1 MKRSRADRPSST
13 RTVSV
18 QSVAVVL
25 VVRDAA
31 RWLRDCIQGLSS
43 QTHPRLGIVAVDN
56 ASSDGSAELLRQA
69 LGEERVIALPDNRG
83 LPGAMKAA
91 LEHPAVREADYLLLL
106 HDDTVLSPDAV
117 SHMVDAAEQIEN
129 VGIVG
134 PKVVDWDDP
143 RVLREVGRST
153 DRFGFPYS
161 PLEDGELDQGQY
173 DRVREVLFVS
183 SCAMLI
189 SRAAW
194 ERTGLPDERLAAH
207 HDDLDLCWR
216 ARLAGFRVVM
226 TPLATARHRGSSM
239 RGERADRRA
248 AKRGRYFA
256 ERAALASMLKN
267 YGLVTLLWVLPLYL
281 LQGIGKLLLF
291 TFERRFED
299 VWQILSAW
307 GWNIR
312 RLPGTLARRRRTQ
325 SARKVPDRE
334 VRRYM
339 APSSVRVRRWF
350 EAAGEL
356 VEPIVAADGDEPAAV
371 PLRSRAASLAGS
383 RPVFVGWTVGILV
396 AVVAM
401 RRLFGGTVLDG
412 GALPVFPAHAQSF
425 YTELLSAVR
434 TTGLGGTQAAS
445 PGLGLLGGL
454 SSLLFGST
462 SLAQK
467 VLLGVLPFAGAVV
480 VYRAVLRQTERT
492 LAGVV
497 AAACYALTPVMLWS
511 FSQGRIPVLFAL
523 AALPILADR
532 LEWAFGEDPPYRE
545 WRFVIGTGVVLAVG
559 AAFFPGVA
567 LAALPLLA
575 AQLLF
580 ARGSRVTGVRLTVLF
595 VLAGAVLVFPMV
607 PTFVTGAGSAFAL
620 RVGGA
625 DFASLA
631 RLVLGPAPGAW
642 AVSWFIPAS
651 AVLSAMLA
659 APELRGRA
667 FRMLV
672 AAGASTVLA
681 WCAAAGWLPAGF
693 ANPVAYTAAAAVAEV
708 LLIGYGVAS
717 LLSWIGRQ
725 SFGLRQVAG
734 LVLGTLLAGG
744 LVLQSATAMI
754 GSWAI
759 GPGKLPPAWPSIAS
773 KGGGDF
779 RVLWIGRS
787 SGSAFPAPGGDPE
800 GLVPAGDASLRYG
813 VTDRQGRTALD
824 VGRAGVG
831 PGYDRVEHILDL
843 ALSGTTSHA
852 GALLG
857 PFGIRYVI
865 AGDGDLPEGAV
876 TALGHQLDLNLVPFG
891 GLQIYRNAAQ
901 LPPAAVISSD
911 AYRNAA
917 VRADPSVLAAQPPPP
932 ATALQE
938 VTGGWIGTGRD
949 GGVVSIG
956 DQFADGWRLRSNA
969 DEVAPRE
976 LYGWAVGFPMPPGAF
991 SVFYSLQWIRTAEMI
1006 LLGVLWLAALWM
1018 TRRRSDAAGA
1028 R

>member
-1 MKRSRADRPSST
+1 MKRSRLDQPSST
-13 RTVSV
+13 PTVSV
-18 QSVAVVL
+18 RSVAIVL

-31 RWLRDCIQGLSS
+31 RWLRDCVQGLSA
-43 QTHPRLGIVAVDN
+43 QTHPRVGIVAVDN
-56 ASSDGSAELLRQA
+56 ASSDGSRDLLRQA
-69 LGEERVIALPDNRG
+69 LGSERVIALTENQG
-83 LPGAMKAA
+83 LPGAMAAA
-91 LEHPAVREADYLLLL
+91 LEHPAVREADYVLLL

-117 SHMVDAAEQIEN
+117 SRMVDAAEQIEN
-129 VGIVG
+129 VGVVG

-189 SRAAW
+189 SRAAR
-194 ERTGLPDERLAAH
+194 ERMGLPDERLSAH

-216 ARLAGFRVVM
+216 ARVAGFRVVM

-267 YGLVTLLWVLPLYL
+267 YGPITLLWVLPLYL
-281 LQGIGKLLLF
+281 LQGIGKVLLF

-299 VWQILSAW
+299 VWQVLSAW
-307 GWNIR
+307 GWNVR
-312 RLPGTLARRRRTQ
+312 HLPGTLARRRRVQ
-325 SARKVPDRE
+325 RARKVPDRE

-350 EAAGEL
+350 EAAAER
-356 VEPIVAADGDEPAAV
+356 VEPIVASDGEEPSAV

-383 RPVFVGWTVGILV
+383 RPVFVAWTLGILV
-396 AVVAM
+396 GVVAM
-401 RRLFGGTVLDG
+401 RRLFGGSVLEG

-425 YTELLSAVR
+425 YTELLSGVR
-434 TTGLGGTQAAS
+434 TTGLGGTEAAS

-467 VLLGVLPFAGAVV
+467 VLLGVLPFVGAVV

-492 LAGVV
+492 LAGVL
-497 AAACYALTPVMLWS
+497 AAACYALSPVMLWA
-511 FSQGRIPVLFAL
+511 FSQGRIQVLFAL
-523 AALPILADR
+523 TTLPVLADR
-532 LEWAFGEDPPYRE
+532 LEWAFGEEPPYRE
-545 WRFVIGTGVVLAVG
+545 WRFLIGTGVVLAVG
-559 AAFFPGVA
+559 VAFFPGLA
-567 LAALPLLA
+567 LATLPFLAVQLLLA
-575 AQLLF
+575 P
-580 ARGSRVTGVRLTVLF
+580 GSRVTGIRLSVLCAT
-595 VLAGAVLVFPMV
+595 AGAVLVFPMLA
-607 PTFVTGAGSAFAL
+607 TFVTGAGSAFAL
-620 RVGGA
+620 HVGGA
-625 DFASLA
+625 DLGALA

-651 AVLSAMLA
+651 AVLSAMLV

-672 AAGASTVLA
+672 AAGGSILLA
-681 WCAAAGWLPAGF
+681 WAAAAGWLPAGF
-693 ANPVAYTAAAAVAEV
+693 SNPVAYTATAAVAEV

-734 LVLGTLLAGG
+734 LALGTLLAGG
-744 LVLQSATAMI
+744 IVLQSATAMI
-754 GSWAI
+754 GSWGI

-773 KGGGDF
+773 KGDGQF

-800 GLVPAGDASLRYG
+800 GVVPAGEASLRYA
-813 VTDRQGRTALD
+813 VTDREGRTALD

-831 PGYDRVEHILDL
+831 SGYDRVEHILDL
-843 ALSGTTSHA
+843 VISGTTSHA

-857 PFGIRYVI
+857 PFGVRYVI
-865 AGDGDLPEGAV
+865 AGDGDLPSGAV

-901 LPPAAVISSD
+901 LPPAAAIASD
-911 AYRNAA
+911 TYGDAA
-917 VRADPSVLAAQPPPP
+917 VRSDPSVLAAQPPPP

-938 VTGGWIGTGRD
+938 VSGGWTGAGGDR
-949 GGVVSIG
+949 GVVSIG

-969 DEVAPRE
+969 DVVAPRE
-976 LYGWAVGFPMPPGAF
+976 IYGWAFGFPMPPGAF
-991 SVFYSLQWIRTAEMI
+991 SIFYSLQWIRTAEMI
-1006 LLGVLWLAALWM
+1006 ALGVLWLAALWM
-1018 TRRRSDAAGA
+1018 TRRPAA

>member
-1 MKRSRADRPSST
+1 MKRSRVDQPSSA

-18 QSVAVVL
+18 RSVAIVL

-31 RWLRDCIQGLSS
+31 RWLRDCIEGLSA
-43 QTHPRLGIVAVDN
+43 QTHPRIGIVAVDN
-56 ASSDGSAELLRQA
+56 ASTDGSPDLLRQA
-69 LGEERVIALPDNRG
+69 LGSERVISLPENRG

-91 LEHPAVREADYLLLL
+91 LEHPAVQEADFLLLL

-117 SHMVDAAEQIEN
+117 SKMVDAAEQIED

-134 PKVVDWDDP
+134 PKVVDWEDP

-189 SRAAW
+189 SRAAR
-194 ERTGLPDERLAAH
+194 ERTGLPDERFAAH

-216 ARLAGFRVVM
+216 ARLAGFRVLM

-267 YGLVTLLWVLPLYL
+267 YGVLTLLWVLPLYL
-281 LQGIGKLLLF
+281 LQGIAKILIY

-299 VWQILSAW
+299 VWQVLSAW
-307 GWNIR
+307 GWNLR
-312 RLPGTLARRRRTQ
+312 HLPGTLARRRRTQ
-325 SARKVPDRE
+325 SARKVPDRT

-350 EAAGEL
+350 EAAGEI
-356 VEPIVAADGDEPAAV
+356 VEPIVGADGEEPSAA

-383 RPVFVGWTVGILV
+383 RPVLVGWTLGILV
-396 AVVAM
+396 GLVAM
-401 RRLFGGTVLDG
+401 RRLFGGTILEG
-412 GALPVFPAHAQSF
+412 GALPVFPAHPQSF
-425 YTELLSAVR
+425 YTELLSGFR
-434 TTGLGGTQAAS
+434 TTGLGGTEAAS

-467 VLLGVLPFAGAVV
+467 VLLGILPFAGAVV
-480 VYRAVLRQTERT
+480 IYRAVLRQTGRS

-497 AAACYALTPVMLWS
+497 AGACYALAPVMLWA
-511 FSQGRIPVLFAL
+511 FSEGRMQVLFAL
-523 AALPILADR
+523 VTLPVLADR
-532 LEWAFGEDPPYRE
+532 LDWAFGEEPPYRE

-559 AAFFPGVA
+559 AAFFPGLA
-567 LAALPLLA
+567 LAILPFLA

-580 ARGSRVTGVRLTVLF
+580 APGSRITGIRLTVLF

-607 PTFVTGAGSAFAL
+607 PTFVTGADAAFAL
-620 RVGGA
+620 HVGRA
-625 DFASLA
+625 DFGSLA

-672 AAGASTVLA
+672 VAGGGVLLA
-681 WCAAAGWLPAGF
+681 WASAAGWLPAGV
-693 ANPVAYTAAAAVAEV
+693 ANPVAYTAVAAVAEV
-708 LLIGYGVAS
+708 LLVGYGVSS
-717 LLSWIGRQ
+717 LLSWIGQQ
-725 SFGLRQVAG
+725 SFGIRQVAG
-734 LVLGTLLAGG
+734 LALGTLLVGG
-744 LVLQSATAMI
+744 IVLQAATAMI

-759 GPGKLPPAWPSIAS
+759 GEGKLPPAWPSVAS
-773 KGGGDF
+773 KGGGQF
-779 RVLWIGRS
+779 RVLWIGRA

-800 GLVPAGDASLRYG
+800 GVVAAGEASLRYG
-813 VTDRQGRTALD
+813 VTDREGRTALD
-824 VGRAGVG
+824 VGRVGVG
-831 PGYDRVEHILDL
+831 PGYDHLAHVLDL
-843 ALSGTTSHA
+843 VLAGTTSHA

-865 AGDGDLPEGAV
+865 AGDGDLPSGAV
-876 TALGHQLDLNLVPFG
+876 TALDHQLDLDLVPFG

-901 LPPAAVISSD
+901 LPPAAAIGSD
-911 AYRNAA
+911 SYRGAA
-917 VRADPSVLAAQPPPP
+917 ERSDPSALVAEPAPPTSP
-932 ATALQE
+932 LQE
-938 VTGGWIGTGRD
+938 VTGGWTGTGRD

-956 DQFADGWRLRSNA
+956 DQFADGWRLRSSGGEA
-969 DEVAPRE
+969 APTE
-976 LYGWAVGFPMPPGAF
+976 LYGWAFGFPTPAGAF
-991 SVFYSLQWIRTAEMI
+991 SIFYSLQWIRTTEMI
-1006 LLGVLWLAALWM
+1006 VLGVLWLAALWM
-1018 TRRRSDAAGA
+1018 TRRPSGR
-1028 R
+1028 

>member
-1 MKRSRADRPSST
+1 MKRSRVDQPSSA

-18 QSVAVVL
+18 RSVAIVL

-31 RWLRDCIQGLSS
+31 RWLRDCIEGVSA
-43 QTHPRLGIVAVDN
+43 QTHPRIGIVAVDN
-56 ASSDGSAELLRQA
+56 ASSDGSRDLLRQA
-69 LGEERVIALPDNRG
+69 LGPERVISLPENRG
-83 LPGAMKAA
+83 LPGAMRAA

-117 SHMVDAAEQIEN
+117 SRMVDAAEQIED

-134 PKVVDWDDP
+134 PKVVDWEDP

-189 SRAAW
+189 SRAAR

-226 TPLATARHRGSSM
+226 TPLATARHRGASM

-267 YGLVTLLWVLPLYL
+267 YGVLTLLWVLPLYL
-281 LQGIGKLLLF
+281 LQGIAKILIY

-299 VWQILSAW
+299 VWQVLSAW
-307 GWNIR
+307 GWNLR
-312 RLPGTLARRRRTQ
+312 HLPGTLARRRRTQ
-325 SARKVPDRE
+325 SARKVPDRT

-350 EAAGEL
+350 EAAGEI
-356 VEPIVAADGDEPAAV
+356 VEPIVATDGEEPSAV
-371 PLRSRAASLAGS
+371 PFRARAASLAGS
-383 RPVFVGWTVGILV
+383 RPVLVGWTIGILV
-396 AVVAM
+396 GLVAM
-401 RRLFGGTVLDG
+401 RRLFGGTVLEG
-412 GALPVFPAHAQSF
+412 GALPVFPAHPQSF

-434 TTGLGGTQAAS
+434 TTGFGGTEAAS

-480 VYRAVLRQTERT
+480 IYRAVLRQTGRS

-497 AAACYALTPVMLWS
+497 AGACYALAPVMLWA
-511 FSQGRIPVLFAL
+511 FSEGRIQVLFAL
-523 AALPILADR
+523 VTLPVLADR
-532 LEWAFGEDPPYRE
+532 LDWVFGEEPPYRE

-559 AAFFPGVA
+559 AAFFPGLA
-567 LAALPLLA
+567 LAILPFLA

-580 ARGSRVTGVRLTVLF
+580 APGSRATGIRLTVLF

-607 PTFVTGAGSAFAL
+607 PTFVTGAEAAFAL
-620 RVGGA
+620 HVGRA
-625 DFASLA
+625 DFGSLA

-672 AAGASTVLA
+672 VAGGGVLLA
-681 WCAAAGWLPAGF
+681 WASAAGWLPAGF

-708 LLIGYGVAS
+708 LLIGYGVSS

-725 SFGLRQVAG
+725 SFGIRQVAG
-734 LVLGTLLAGG
+734 LALGTLLVGG
-744 LVLQSATAMI
+744 LALQGATAMI

-759 GPGKLPPAWPSIAS
+759 GEDKLPPAWPSVAS
-773 KGGGDF
+773 KGSGQF
-779 RVLWIGRS
+779 RVLWIGRA

-800 GLVPAGDASLRYG
+800 GVVAAGEASLRYG
-813 VTDRQGRTALD
+813 VTDREGQTALD
-824 VGRAGVG
+824 VGRVGVG
-831 PGYDRVEHILDL
+831 PGYDHLAHVLDL
-843 ALSGTTSHA
+843 VLAGTTSHA

-865 AGDGDLPEGAV
+865 AGDGDLPGGAV
-876 TALGHQLDLNLVPFG
+876 TALDRQLDLDLVPFG

-901 LPPAAVISSD
+901 LPPAAAIASGS
-911 AYRNAA
+911 YQRAA
-917 VRADPSVLAAQPPPP
+917 ERSDPSALVAEPAPP
-932 ATALQE
+932 ATPLQE
-938 VTGGWIGTGRD
+938 VTGGWTGTGR
-949 GGVVSIG
+949 GEGVVSVG
-956 DQFADGWRLRSNA
+956 DQFADGWRLRSSA
-969 DEVAPRE
+969 GEASPTE
-976 LYGWAVGFPMPPGAF
+976 LYGWAFGFPMPAGAF
-991 SVFYSLQWIRTAEMI
+991 SILYSLQWVRTTEI
-1006 LLGVLWLAALWM
+1006 IVLGVLWLAALWM
-1018 TRRRSDAAGA
+1018 TRRPAG